1 MHRWP
6 GNARQERT
14 SFGSLSRSELMSRVR
29 SAGNVTTEL
38 KAMALLRRFHLSGWR
53 RHAHCLGN
61 PDFVW
66 RAQKVALFVDGC
78 YWHGHHCGRNMSP
91 KTNAKSWQAKFR
103 RNRSRDRAV
112 TRELRA
118 LGWSVVRV
126 WECEL
131 RREPLQ
137 CARRIKLALH
147 DRGTRK
153 RRKIPAQR
161 GSAVI
166 GAVSPGKP
174 RHFRQR
180 HPAPTL
186 GSH

>member
-6 GNARQERT
+6 GNARRERT
-14 SFGSLSRSELMSRVR
+14 SFGSLSRSELMARVR
-29 SAGNVTTEL
+29 SRENATTEL
-38 KAMALLRRFHLSGWR
+38 KAMTLLRRFRLSGWR
-53 RHAHCLGN
+53 RRVRCVGN

-66 RAQKVALFVDGC
+66 QAQRVALFVDGC
-78 YWHGHHCGRNMSP
+78 YWHGHHCGRNLSP

-112 TRELRA
+112 TRELRV

-137 CARRIKLALH
+137 CVRRIKLALH
-147 DRGTRK
+147 DPEARR
-153 RRKIPAQR
+153 RRKIPSQR
-161 GSAVI
+161 RGAVF

-174 RHFRQR
+174 RHFSQR